1 MPKQTLCSLSLM
13 RHRLNQIWHYW
24 SHQLRY
30 QRRPSSKTKGSW
42 ALTSLTISETKL
54 SSDMLETRPR
64 KSSHLWMAAPKN
76 LMGRYQR
83 VRVRELTLRMWILSL
98 SEPRH
103 PSSRPSRI
111 GGTKSSSSM
120 KRRKKSSESLL
131 LLTITYPSVASR
143 TKNRGSCCWRRIM
156 GQALSIRTTCCNS
169 VQAAGMA
176 EYMGRSTHSSELR
189 VHCSQEFFK

>member
-1 MPKQTLCSLSLM
+1 MPKQTLCNLSLM
-13 RHRLNQIWHYW
+13 RRRLNKIWPYW
-24 SHQLRY
+24 SPQLRY
-30 QRRPSSKTKGSW
+30 QRRPSSKTKRSW
-42 ALTSLTISETKL
+42 APTSLTISETRL
-54 SSDMLETRPR
+54 SSGMPETRPR
-64 KSSHLWMAAPKN
+64 KSYHLWMEPQKN
-76 LMGRYQR
+76 LMERYLR
-83 VRVRELTLRMWILSL
+83 VLVRELTLRMWSLSL
-98 SEPRH
+98 SELRH

-156 GQALSIRTTCCNS
+156 DQALSIRTTYCNS

-176 EYMGRSTHSSELR
+176 EYMGRSTHWSASR
-189 VHCSQEFFK
+189 VRYSQGFSR